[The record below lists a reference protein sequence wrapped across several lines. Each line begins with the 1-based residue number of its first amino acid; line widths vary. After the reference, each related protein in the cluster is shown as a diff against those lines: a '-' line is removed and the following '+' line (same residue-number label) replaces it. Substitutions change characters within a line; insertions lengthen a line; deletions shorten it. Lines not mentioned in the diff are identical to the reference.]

1 MLKRMFDLLV
11 SSTGLLVLSP
21 LLLLLALWI
30 KLDSEGPAFYRG
42 VRVGWRGKRFRIFK
56 FRTMVVDADRIG
68 GPSTSDDDSRIT
80 RVGRFLRKYKLDEL
94 PQLIDVLKGEM
105 SLVGPRP
112 EVPQEVSL
120 YTEEERML
128 LSVRPGI
135 TDYASL
141 RFHNE
146 GEILRGSA
154 DPHEAYRRLIRPEK
168 IRLGLE
174 YVRDQSFLTDLKILA
189 ATFSTLL
196 ASRLWARAY
205 GRSRPRGHSPNH
217 HEVSRDARQAK

>member
-1 MLKRMFDLLV
+1 MKRLFDILLCAIALFVLFPLLV
-11 SSTGLLVLSP
+11 VL
-21 LLLLLALWI
+21 AVGI
-30 KLDSEGPAFYRG
+30 KLADKGPVFYRG
-42 VRVGWRGKRFRIFK
+42 VRVGRFGKPFRIFK
-56 FRTMVVDADRIG
+56 FRTMVVNADRIG

-80 RVGRFLRKYKLDEL
+80 SVGRFLRKYKLDEL
-94 PQLIDVLKGEM
+94 PQLLNVLKGDM

-135 TDYASL
+135 TDYASIG
-141 RFHNE
+141 FHDE
-146 GEILRGSA
+146 GEILRGSP

-174 YVRDQSFLTDLKILA
+174 YVRIHSLWVDLKIMVE
-189 ATFSTLL
+189 TFGTLV
-196 ASRLWARAY
+196 RTRA
-205 GRSRPRGHSPNH
+205 
-217 HEVSRDARQAK
+217 K